1 MVDLE
6 KDSVVSKTELKKDSK
21 KIQQFGRKISELT
34 INNIEEFK
42 FPLNI
47 YEAVIG
53 LKNLKSNSAKKRQVQ
68 YLGKLLREFDLT
80 HAFLVMKQ
88 LEVSSQK
95 EIQRNHIVEGW
106 RDKLLSNNDSI
117 TEFVDEYPKIDRQ
130 SLRQTISNAQREK
143 KDSKGAKYSR
153 QLFKLIKDIIMT
165 KVLR

>member
-1 MVDLE
+1 MEDLE

-21 KIQQFGRKISELT
+21 NIQQFGKKISELT
-34 INNIEEFK
+34 INNIEAFK

-47 YEAVIG
+47 YEAVID

-95 EIQRNHIVEGW
+95 EIQRNHIIEGW

-130 SLRQTISNAQREK
+130 LLRQTISNAQKEK
-143 KDSKGAKYSR
+143 KDNKGAKYSR
-153 QLFKLIKDIIMT
+153 QLFKIIKDIIMT
-165 KVLR
+165 TV

>member
-1 MVDLE
+1 MEDLE

-34 INNIEEFK
+34 INNIEAFK
-42 FPLNI
+42 FPLTI

-95 EIQRNHIVEGW
+95 EIQRNHIIEGW
-106 RDKLLSNNDSI
+106 RDKLLINNDSI
-117 TEFVDEYPKIDRQ
+117 TEFVDVFPQIDKQ
-130 SLRQTISNAQREK
+130 SLRQTISNAQKEK
-143 KDSKGAKYSR
+143 KDSKPPKYSK
-153 QLFKLIKDIIMT
+153 QLFKLIKNIVIT
-165 KVLR
+165 KA

>member
-1 MVDLE
+1 MVDLN
-6 KDSVVSKTELKKDSK
+6 KDSVISKTELKKDSK
-21 KIQQFGRKISELT
+21 NIQQFGRKISGLS
-34 INNIEEFK
+34 INNIEAFK

-88 LEVSSQK
+88 LEVGSQK
-95 EIQRNHIVEGW
+95 EIQRNHIIEGW

-130 SLRQTISNAQREK
+130 SLRQTISNAQKEK
-143 KDSKGAKYSR
+143 KDNKNPKYSR

-165 KVLR
+165 KV

>member
-1 MVDLE
+1 MEDLE

-34 INNIEEFK
+34 INNIKAFK
-42 FPLNI
+42 FPLTI

-95 EIQRNHIVEGW
+95 EIQRNHIIEGW
-106 RDKLLSNNDSI
+106 RDKLLNNNDSI
-117 TEFVDEYPKIDRQ
+117 TEFIDEFPKIDRQ

>member
-34 INNIEEFK
+34 INNIEAFK

-68 YLGKLLREFDLT
+68 YLGKLLREIDLT
-80 HAFLVMKQ
+80 DAFLVMKQ
-88 LEVSSQK
+88 LKVSSQK
-95 EIQRNHIVEGW
+95 EIQRNHIIEGW
-106 RDKLLSNNDSI
+106 RDKLLSNNNSI

-130 SLRQTISNAQREK
+130 SLRQTISNAQKEK
-143 KDSKGAKYSR
+143 KEDKGPKYSR
-153 QLFKLIKDIIMT
+153 QLFKLIKDIVMA
-165 KVLR
+165 KV

>member
-21 KIQQFGRKISELT
+21 KIQQFGRKISELS
-34 INNIEEFK
+34 INNIEAFK

-47 YEAVIG
+47 YEAVVG

-95 EIQRNHIVEGW
+95 EIQRNHIIEVW

-117 TEFVDEYPKIDRQ
+117 TEFVGEYPKIDRQ
-130 SLRQTISNAQREK
+130 LLRQTISNAQKEK
-143 KDSKGAKYSR
+143 KGNKPPKYSR

-165 KVLR
+165 KV

>member
-117 TEFVDEYPKIDRQ
+117 TEFVDEYPKADRQ
-130 SLRQTISNAQREK
+130 SLRQTISNAQKEK
-143 KDSKGAKYSR
+143 KDNRPPKYSR
-153 QLFKLIKDIIMT
+153 QLFKLIKDIMS
-165 KVLR
+165 KV

>member
-1 MVDLE
+1 MEDLE

-34 INNIEEFK
+34 INNIEAFK
-42 FPLNI
+42 FPLTI

-95 EIQRNHIVEGW
+95 EIQRNHIIEGW

-117 TEFVDEYPKIDRQ
+117 TEFIDEFPKIDRQ

>member
-34 INNIEEFK
+34 INNIEAFK

-68 YLGKLLREFDLT
+68 YLGKLLREIDLT
-80 HAFLVMKQ
+80 DAFLVMKQ
-88 LEVSSQK
+88 LKVSSQK
-95 EIQRNHIVEGW
+95 EIQRNHIIEGW
-106 RDKLLSNNDSI
+106 RDKLLSNNNSI

-130 SLRQTISNAQREK
+130 SLRQTISNAQKEK
-143 KDSKGAKYSR
+143 KGNKPLKYSR

-165 KVLR
+165 KV

>member
-1 MVDLE
+1 MEDLE

-34 INNIEEFK
+34 INNIKAFK
-42 FPLNI
+42 FPLTI

-95 EIQRNHIVEGW
+95 EIQRNHIIEGW

-117 TEFVDEYPKIDRQ
+117 TEFIDEFPKIDRQ